1 MNKKCPNALSTQPN
15 WAAQVA
21 DSLLT
26 REGLLTARWSYD
38 YGVIWRG
45 LAALYDLTA
54 DERYENAIR
63 QGVDSFLSPDGRR
76 IRDYHPEE
84 CNLDYI
90 NNGKLLLYLY
100 QRTGDARYRNAA
112 DLLRAQLD
120 TQPRTPSGGFWHK
133 LIYPNQMWLDGLYMA
148 EPFYAQY
155 TAMFGDAATF
165 DDIAHQF
172 RLVYDK
178 TFDAPTGLCRH
189 AWDETR
195 ESFWCDPQTGQSKHV
210 WGRAMGWYMAALV
223 DTIEHIPATH
233 AAHAVLSDILRA
245 LAPAVVCARDA
256 QTGVWM
262 QVMDCPG
269 RPGNYPESSASCLLV
284 YALLKG
290 ARLGV
295 LEREY
300 AQIGR
305 AAYADVVTQF
315 IQPLNGQAVVTK
327 CCQVGGLGGAQRR
340 DGSFAYY
347 MSEAIICNDLKGTGA
362 FIQAGGEAMR
372 A

>member
-1 MNKKCPNALSTQPN
+1 MDNEHPDTLPPYPNEAIR
-15 WAAQVA
+15 VA
-21 DSLLT
+21 DALLT
-26 REGLLTARWSYD
+26 REGQLTARWSYD
-38 YGVIWRG
+38 YGVVWRG
-45 LAALYDLTA
+45 LAALYELTGEA
-54 DERYENAIR
+54 RYESAIR

-100 QRTGDARYRNAA
+100 QRTEEARYRHAA

-148 EPFYAQY
+148 GPFYAQY
-155 TAMFGDAATF
+155 AAMFGDDAAF

-172 RLVYDK
+172 QLVFDK
-178 TFDAPTGLCRH
+178 THEAASGLCRH
-189 AWDETR
+189 AWDESR
-195 ESFWCDPQTGQSKHV
+195 ESFWCDAQTGQSQHA

-223 DTIEHIPATH
+223 DTIEHIPAVH
-233 AAHAVLSDILRA
+233 AAHAVLAEILRA
-245 LAPAVVCARDA
+245 LAPAVVRARDT

-262 QVMDCPG
+262 QVPDSPG

-300 AQIGR
+300 AEIGR

-315 IQPLNGQAVVTK
+315 IQVVNGQAVVTK

-362 FIQAGGEAMR
+362 FIQAGGEVMR